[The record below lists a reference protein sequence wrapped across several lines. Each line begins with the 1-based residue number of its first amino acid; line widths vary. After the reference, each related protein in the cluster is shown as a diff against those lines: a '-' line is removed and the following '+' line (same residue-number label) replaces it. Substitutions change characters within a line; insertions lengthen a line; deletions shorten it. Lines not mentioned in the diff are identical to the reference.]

1 MNQKSTY
8 LSGVKTIHDQS
19 FTILLQTYIQKHPMI
34 IVKTSCEDIDSS
46 MKLSVENSLSVLPLI
61 IRAISHTFSFTNITN
76 ILKKVLKNSKLDA
89 HTRRTHISQRSHQN
103 ISPMSQQK
111 HRLITFLNRSFFML
125 RCSKTSLV
133 ESKGCTEMEKQ
144 GWRYKMNAISFCH

>member
-8 LSGVKTIHDQS
+8 LSGVKTIHHQS
-19 FTILLQTYIQKHPMI
+19 FTILSQIYIQKHPMI

-76 ILKKVLKNSKLDA
+76 ILKRSSKIQNQTHTLDA
-89 HTRRTHISQRSHQN
+89 QNQTHTHKPAFTPKYFSNESTKAPFDNFIEQVFLHAKVFKNFISR
-103 ISPMSQQK
+103 K
-111 HRLITFLNRSFFML
+111 
-125 RCSKTSLV
+125 
-133 ESKGCTEMEKQ
+133 
-144 GWRYKMNAISFCH
+144 